1 MLSTA
6 ELLNY
11 SKWCGL
17 LTLVFAGITVLG
29 FIFKWGIRFRLVG
42 VTAFMGVLT
51 GGVLG
56 LGLGLFN
63 RTEIPGAVRYVR
75 VFDNGAREIVI
86 AVTPEINQPQLEAT
100 LQQAASDLFSPGRV
114 GRSDQFLTIRARALI
129 HPEPGVSEPVY
140 IGEVKRS
147 IYNREDNKLQIQ
159 VFPDRLGRVQ
169 EYQSAET
176 QES

>member
-1 MLSTA
+1 
-6 ELLNY
+6 
-11 SKWCGL
+11 
-17 LTLVFAGITVLG
+17 
-29 FIFKWGIRFRLVG
+29 
-42 VTAFMGVLT
+42 MGVLT

-63 RTEIPGAVRYVR
+63 RTEIPGAVRYSR

-86 AVTPEINQPQLEAT
+86 AVTPEITQPQLEAT

-147 IYNREDNKLQIQ
+147 IYNREDNNQQIQ
-159 VFPDRLGRVQ
+159 VFQIVSPMSKTINRLKSRILRGFRPISFLKYSRFLGRVDGFI
-169 EYQSAET
+169 
-176 QES
+176 